1 MVYNRGEL
9 PSPELQELLK
19 KIQSLQGLCELVI
32 ANCKLR
38 HPGLAAIQPGL
49 PLIGPGSVGLL
60 AQNKKRGKVGKI
72 AEFLR

>member
-38 HPGLAAIQPGL
+38 HPGLAAIPTRTTADWSWFRWL
-49 PLIGPGSVGLL
+49 VGS
-60 AQNKKRGKVGKI
+60 K
-72 AEFLR
+72 